1 MIPVTPAEWLPV
13 LTARLDAA
21 QPRISLLRRYVDGDA
36 PLPEMGKNVRASW
49 QRFQR
54 QSRVNLATKISSSL
68 AERLIPNGI
77 DVGSNTDSD
86 VVAAAQRIWRD
97 NRIKGVVAKEATH
110 HMLNYATSYMTAW
123 VGTMGTPSSRRT
135 HRK

>member
-1 MIPVTPAEWLPV
+1 MAAFSAAV
-13 LTARLDAA
+13 ARQPGDEDLVILGGAA
-21 QPRISLLRRYVDGDA
+21 D
-36 PLPEMGKNVRASW
+36 
-49 QRFQR
+49 
-54 QSRVNLATKISSSL
+54 
-68 AERLIPNGI
+68 PNGI

>member
-86 VVAAAQRIWRD
+86 VVAAR
-97 NRIKGVVAKEATH
+97 KGSGAI
-110 HMLNYATSYMTAW
+110 TASKVW
-123 VGTMGTPSSRRT
+123 SL
-135 HRK
+135 RKPPITC